1 MKKHPLFAFC
11 TVLVVGAI
19 LLTSCEEDS
28 QPVDP
33 TPSQIDSI
41 SYVSTN
47 DTIDVRV
54 WMETYTGSTIQPA
67 MFFLGPYTNHS
78 IELEVDSMVAGT
90 VNVAYLNGTTVVWQ
104 HTVTTAESSW
114 RAEGETGSAFD
125 AIRFQAT
132 DATGVVRLR
141 TEPR

>member
-11 TVLVVGAI
+11 TVLLAAAI

-41 SYVSTN
+41 SYESLN
-47 DTIDVRV
+47 DTIAIRA
-54 WMETYTGSTIQPA
+54 WMETYTGSTIQPV
-67 MFFLGPYTNHS
+67 MFFQGPYTNHS

-90 VNVAYLNGTTVVWQ
+90 VTVAYLNGTTVVWQ
-104 HTVTTAESSW
+104 HTITTAESSW
-114 RAEGETGSAFD
+114 KAEGETASAFN
-125 AIRFQAT
+125 AIRLQAT